1 MMLKL
6 WQRYLTHHW
15 DIATHAPQVITH
27 RLTQMAHKPTA
38 SKTLVESQR
47 MVWEKWAAANE
58 SWLAFWTS
66 MHKSARWPVPGHPMR
81 PMRPAKV
88 HAQAQRAAVQTLRA
102 AGLALH
108 PVSRRVKANSKR
120 LGGPGTKKR

>member
-27 RLTQMAHKPTA
+27 RLTQMAHKPAA

-81 PMRPAKV
+81 PMSPAKV

>member
-1 MMLKL
+1 MLMKH

-27 RLTQMAHKPTA
+27 RLTQMAHQPTA
-38 SKTLVESQR
+38 SKTVVESQR
-47 MVWEKWAAANE
+47 MVFEKLAAANE
-58 SWLAFWTS
+58 SWLAYWS
-66 MHKSARWPVPGHPMR
+66 SLHKVARWPVMPTTLHSLS
-81 PMRPAKV
+81 PAKA

-102 AGLALH
+102 AGLVLQ

-120 LGGPGTKKR
+120 LSSAKKR